1 MNIEQNLKARA
12 DFFKALG
19 NPIRLL
25 IVNLIRIQPR
35 HTEELA
41 SIVNLSTGTVSHH
54 LSILSKAGL
63 LVSKKEQYYQS
74 YSLVE
79 GVLDKSLQDMV
90 AMPQPDL
97 VSNVETDAFTQKVL
111 NTFFK
116 RGRLIKIP
124 SQQKKLLVVLAEIA
138 TAFEEGKTYT
148 EREVNIIIADFNDDF
163 ATLRRALVAFEFLK
177 RTRDGRVYEVIIVK
191 KTLPVVKIFLES

>member
-12 DFFKALG
+12 DLFKALG

-41 SIVNLSTGTVSHH
+41 SIINLSTGTISHH
-54 LSILSKAGL
+54 LSSLTQVGL
-63 LVSKKEQYYQS
+63 LVSKKEQYYQT

-79 GVLDKSLQDMV
+79 GVLDRSLEAMV

-97 VSNVETDAFTQKVL
+97 VNNVETDAFTQKVL
-111 NTFFK
+111 TTFFK

-138 TAFEEGKTYT
+138 TAFEEGRTYA
-148 EREVNIIIADFNDDF
+148 EREVNLIIADFNDDF
-163 ATLRRALVAFEFLK
+163 ATLRRALVTFEFLK
-177 RTRDGRVYEVIIVK
+177 RTKDGRVYER
-191 KTLPVVKIFLES
+191 TSTT

>member
-12 DFFKALG
+12 DLFKALG

-41 SIVNLSTGTVSHH
+41 SIIKLSAGTISHH
-54 LSILSKAGL
+54 LSILTKVGL
-63 LVSKKEQYYQS
+63 LVSKKEQYYQT

-79 GVLDKSLQDMV
+79 GVLDKSLEDMV

-97 VSNVETDAFTQKVL
+97 VNDVETDAFTQKVL
-111 NTFFK
+111 TTFFK
-116 RGRLIKIP
+116 GGRLIKIP
-124 SQQKKLLVVLAEIA
+124 SQQKKLLVVLAEIV

-163 ATLRRALVAFEFLK
+163 ATLRRALVTFEFLK
-177 RTRDGRVYEVIIVK
+177 RTKDGRVYERINTI
-191 KTLPVVKIFLES
+191 

>member
-1 MNIEQNLKARA
+1 MNIEQNFKARA
-12 DFFKALG
+12 DLFKALG

-41 SIVNLSTGTVSHH
+41 SIVKLSAGTVSHH
-54 LSILSKAGL
+54 LSTLTKAGL
-63 LVSKKEQYYQS
+63 LVAKKEQYYQI

-79 GVLDKSLQDMV
+79 GVLDKSLMDMV
-90 AMPQPDL
+90 AVPQPDL
-97 VSNVETDAFTQKVL
+97 PSNIKADAFSLKVK

-138 TAFEEGKTYT
+138 TAFEEDKVYT
-148 EREVNIIIADFNDDF
+148 ERDVNIIIADFNDDF
-163 ATLRRALVAFEFLK
+163 ATLRRELVNFKFLK
-177 RTRDGRVYEVIIVK
+177 RTKDGRAYERI
-191 KTLPVVKIFLES
+191 TPS